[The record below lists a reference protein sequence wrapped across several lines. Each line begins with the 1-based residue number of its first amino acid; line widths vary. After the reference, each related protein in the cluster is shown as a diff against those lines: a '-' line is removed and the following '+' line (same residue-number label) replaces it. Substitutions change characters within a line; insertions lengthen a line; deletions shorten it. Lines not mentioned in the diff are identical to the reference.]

1 MAKIVGVTGGI
12 GSGKT
17 SLMKY
22 AEEQGYIAYYSDL
35 EAKKMYNKSEIIN
48 QLQNVF
54 EGFDIWTNDIL
65 DKKKLAN
72 VVFTDKEKLT
82 QLNNIIHPAVKQH
95 FEEFVY
101 QHQQEKLILKETAL
115 LFETGIYK
123 SCDYSILITA
133 PEEIRITRVMQRDN
147 IGREEV
153 IKRMKNQWKDEEKA
167 KLADFVV
174 QNITLEVAQI
184 AFLDILKEIK

>member
-72 VVFTDKEKLT
+72 VVFTDEEKLM

-133 PEEIRITRVMQRDN
+133 PEEIRIARVMQRDN
-147 IGREEV
+147 IDREEV
-153 IKRMKNQWKDEEKA
+153 VKRMKNQWKDEKKA

>member
-17 SLMKY
+17 SLMKD

-72 VVFTDKEKLT
+72 VVFTDEEKLM

-133 PEEIRITRVMQRDN
+133 PEEIRIARVMQRDN
-147 IGREEV
+147 IDREEV
-153 IKRMKNQWKDEEKA
+153 VKRMKNQWKDEKKA

>member
-22 AEEQGYIAYYSDL
+22 AEEQGYVAYYSDF
-35 EAKKMYNKSEIIN
+35 EAKKLYGKKEIIN
-48 QLQNVF
+48 QLQTVF

-72 VVFTDKEKLT
+72 VVFADKEKLM

-123 SCDYSILITA
+123 SCDYNILVTA

-147 IGREEV
+147 IDREEV
-153 IKRMKNQWKDEEKA
+153 VKRMKNQWKDEEKV

-174 QNITLEVAQI
+174 LNITLEAAQI